1 MKQDYQFP
9 FERYEI
15 WSLSIDFSANMYKL
29 TADFPKDEKFGMI
42 SQIRRASN
50 SVGANIAEGVS
61 RFSEKE
67 KARFIEISFGSLMEV
82 AHFLFLAKRLEFI
95 DQQTFDQLKPEIFKL
110 SNKIN
115 SFHKV
120 LKTSNDSKNRK

>member
-1 MKQDYQFP
+1 MSNRIVYQFP

-15 WSLSIDFSANMYKL
+15 WNLSIKL
-29 TADFPKDEKFGMI
+29 SEKIYRITSQFPSEEKYGII
-42 SQIRRASN
+42 SQIRRAAN

-67 KARFIEISFGSLMEV
+67 KARFIEIAFGSLMEV
-82 AHFLFLAKRLEFI
+82 AHFLFLSKNLGLISEETLI
-95 DQQTFDQLKPEIFKL
+95 EIKPEILEL

-115 SFHKV
+115 AFHK
-120 LKTSNDSKNRK
+120 LLNCK

>member
-1 MKQDYQFP
+1 MHKEYKFP

-15 WSLSIDFSANMYKL
+15 WSLSINFSINMYRL
-29 TADFPKDEKFGMI
+29 TTNFPNEEKYGMI
-42 SQIRRASN
+42 CQIRRASN

-82 AHFLFLAKRLEFI
+82 AHFFFFSKR
-95 DQQTFDQLKPEIFKL
+95 TR
-110 SNKIN
+110 
-115 SFHKV
+115 V
-120 LKTSNDSKNRK
+120 YR

>member
-1 MKQDYQFP
+1 MKEYQFP

-15 WSLSIDFSANMYKL
+15 WSLSVDFSVNMYKL
-29 TADFPKDEKFGMI
+29 TAEFPKEEKFGMI

-95 DQQTFDQLKPEIFKL
+95 DQNTFDKLKPEIFKL

-120 LKTSNDSKNRK
+120 LKSSKNKQISK